1 MPYDSDLDAGDESPW
16 IPLLEWAIMTGRQI
30 EKVQP
35 RTRKLPTKRAQ
46 LRGFL
51 DGMRVSAIPD
61 TGAQGNFVSAN
72 IIKRLGVWS
81 QPTLESER
89 VFKLANGRPVS
100 TRGQVQL
107 GWSFEGEASSIY
119 NVTFNILENCPDD
132 VILGNAFLQ
141 ETLALTTYS
150 HRISYQ
156 QVSAKQR
163 YRIHTIGTPSQHL
176 PGYVDYNKV
185 SAFADTGSELNIMS
199 EDYARGLGY
208 EILSP
213 TDEQIFFELADGN
226 VVPSPGYVEAVW
238 SFEDDPMH
246 EIHLCFDILPT
257 SAYEIVLGGDMLFEN
272 EVFEKFPKRLI
283 TGTPVSE
290 IPELCY
296 VAYYI
301 KKRRNRKRLGIFT
314 PTSPRRIGT
323 KKPHKLTSG
332 ASRTPSGRRA
342 TRLYQ

>member
-1 MPYDSDLDAGDESPW
+1 MPYDSALVAVDMTLPLIIMDDKTTLDVYYHLEPIW
-16 IPLLEWAIMTGRQI
+16 RLPEPFIPKIT
-30 EKVQP
+30 QP
-35 RTRKLPTKRAQ
+35 RTRKLPTRRAQ
-46 LRGFL
+46 LRGL
-51 DGMRVSAIPD
+51 LGGMRVSAVPD
-61 TGAQGNFVSAN
+61 TGAQENFVSAN
-72 IIKRLGVWS
+72 IIQRLGVWS

-89 VFKLANGRPVS
+89 EFRLANGRPVS

-107 GWSFEGEASSIY
+107 EWSFEGDASSVY
-119 NVTFNILENCPDD
+119 SVTFNILENCPDD

-141 ETLALTTYS
+141 QTLTLTTYR

-156 QVSAKQR
+156 QIPTKQR

-185 SAFADTGSELNIMS
+185 SAFADTGSELNLMS

-213 TDEQIFFELADGN
+213 TNEQIFFELADGSF
-226 VVPSPGYVEAVW
+226 VPSPGYVEAMW
-238 SFEDDPMH
+238 SFEDDPLH
-246 EIHLCFDILPT
+246 EIRLYFDILPAST
-257 SAYEIVLGGDMLFEN
+257 YEIVLGGSTLFEN

-301 KKRRNRKRLGIFT
+301 EKRRKRKRLGIYT
-314 PTSPRRIGT
+314 PILPRRIG
-323 KKPHKLTSG
+323 
-332 ASRTPSGRRA
+332 R
-342 TRLYQ
+342 Q